1 MISSLIAML
10 LQVMCAK
17 LGIVTGMD
25 LAQATKALVGKRTAV
40 VLWITTEL
48 AIIAT
53 EIAEVIGSAIALN
66 LLFKIPLL
74 LGVII
79 TVLGVFLLLA
89 LMKFGI
95 RKIEALVFTLIATIL
110 LFLLMRWHWPIPISA
125 KSCARSSRKAIS
137 SRQRWRAV
145 IPLSLLRWVSSG
157 ATVMP
162 HNLYLHSSIVQSRQ
176 YDRSYERA
184 LKEAIRYAT
193 IDSNVQL
200 GFSSIINC
208 LLLIL
213 GAAMFFGKIRM
224 ISAASPSFMT
234 PCRITPWSARLPVLP
249 WPHCSRSRC

>member
-1 MISSLIAML
+1 MDPGNWITSIQGGALYSYLLLSVILISSLIAML

-79 TVLGVFLLLA
+79 TVLDVFLLLA

-95 RKIEALVFTLIATIL
+95 RKIKALVFTLIATIFVIFAYEVAL
-110 LFLLMRWHWPIPISA
+110 VNPDLGQILRAFIPQSDILTAQVGGGRRFRFLY
-125 KSCARSSRKAIS
+125 CAGYRR
-137 SRQRWRAV
+137 RHR
-145 IPLSLLRWVSSG
+145 
-157 ATVMP
+157 
-162 HNLYLHSSIVQSRQ
+162 H
-176 YDRSYERA
+176 
-184 LKEAIRYAT
+184 
-193 IDSNVQL
+193 
-200 GFSSIINC
+200 
-208 LLLIL
+208 
-213 GAAMFFGKIRM
+213 AA
-224 ISAASPSFMT
+224 
-234 PCRITPWSARLPVLP
+234 
-249 WPHCSRSRC
+249 

>member
-95 RKIEALVFTLIATIL
+95 RKIEALVFTLIATIFVIFAYEVAL
-110 LFLLMRWHWPIPISA
+110 ANPDLGQIVCAFIPQSDILTAKVEGGDSA
-125 KSCARSSRKAIS
+125 FFIALGIVRRH
-137 SRQRWRAV
+137 RD
-145 IPLSLLRWVSSG
+145 
-157 ATVMP
+157 AT
-162 HNLYLHSSIVQSRQ
+162 
-176 YDRSYERA
+176 
-184 LKEAIRYAT
+184 
-193 IDSNVQL
+193 
-200 GFSSIINC
+200 
-208 LLLIL
+208 
-213 GAAMFFGKIRM
+213 
-224 ISAASPSFMT
+224 
-234 PCRITPWSARLPVLP
+234 
-249 WPHCSRSRC
+249 